1 MILLASTAPAVR
13 RPRPYIRNLFQNHLR
28 NGQGPGIRMAETHS
42 QRVQYRD
49 YGRLPRYWAFGLM
62 LLVALAVGSA
72 LVFFGVRSPG
82 VLELGAAFWVL
93 GFAIVVL
100 ALGLFY
106 LLFTLRGTMRL
117 VRDQATEVA
126 ILRSRLHTHPA
137 HFAQPQPGFQQAP
150 SRSVEIVEGIGPVMG
165 QRLSRA
171 GIETLR
177 DLRAASAG
185 QVADAAQTSPAVAER
200 WKVMAD
206 LMVLHEVDAQAAEL
220 LERSGVQ
227 SVEELA
233 SQDPD
238 ALHQKV
244 RRVNTAG
251 ESRIVPRTIAKEE
264 AATWVEAAK
273 RFGQGNGPVPRAGTV
288 GPGTTM
294 TGPARELRPGEYSS
308 VPTPR

>member
-1 MILLASTAPAVR
+1 
-13 RPRPYIRNLFQNHLR
+13 
-28 NGQGPGIRMAETHS
+28 
-42 QRVQYRD
+42 
-49 YGRLPRYWAFGLM
+49 M

-251 ESRIVPRTIAKEE
+251 ESARSRRKRPRPGSRRRSGSAR
-264 AATWVEAAK
+264 AT
-273 RFGQGNGPVPRAGTV
+273 GPSR
-288 GPGTTM
+288 GPGPW
-294 TGPARELRPGEYSS
+294 GRA
-308 VPTPR
+308 PR